1 MTDWLTASMAASVHI
16 RIQELDVHHRT
27 HHHKA
32 ASWLG
37 HGRMA
42 MESLSAS
49 FGMIGVGM

>member
-1 MTDWLTASMAASVHI
+1 MFITGHAITIH
-16 RIQELDVHHRT
+16 E
-27 HHHKA
+27 A

-42 MESLSAS
+42 KESLSAS